1 MTARLPCQTALVCAD
16 VETVPDPALVP
27 DDWPADRFPPP
38 AWHRVV
44 AISVVEARISRDA
57 AGERY
62 EFVSCRSGGDADWPE
77 RRLIGGF
84 WRLLAARPSRLVT
97 WNGRAFDLPVLCARS
112 MVHGLA
118 AVPFFRSG
126 DRWCSYRTRYRP
138 DWHCDLMD
146 QLCEHGAAVRMR
158 LDDVA
163 RSIGLPGKIGGHG
176 SEVAAMVS
184 EGRIEDVRAYCE
196 GDVLN
201 TAGVYLRW
209 VLLTGVTDHHGY
221 HAAVE
226 SLRALLRA
234 QRDARPH
241 FGAFLDT
248 WCAAAPQPDR
258 FGELET

>member
-1 MTARLPCQTALVCAD
+1 MTDRTTHQSTLLCTD
-16 VETVPDPALVP
+16 VETVPDSNLVP
-27 DDWPADRFPPP
+27 AEWPAERFPPP

-44 AISVVEARISRDA
+44 AISVVEARIEH
-57 AGERY
+57 GPGIERY
-62 EFVSCRSGGDADWPE
+62 AFESCRSGGEANWPE
-77 RRLIGGF
+77 RRLLEAF
-84 WRLLAARPSRLVT
+84 WRLLAARPTRLVT

-118 AVPFFRSG
+118 AVPFFSSG

-163 RSIGLPGKIGGHG
+163 RSLGLPGKIGGHG
-176 SEVAAMVS
+176 SEVAAMLA
-184 EGRIEDVRAYCE
+184 EGRIDDVCAYCE

-201 TAGVYLRW
+201 TAGTYLRW
-209 VLLTGVTDHHGY
+209 ALLTGRTDRDGHDAG
-221 HAAVE
+221 VE

-241 FGAFLDT
+241 FGAFLDAWT
-248 WCAAAPQPDR
+248 AAPPAAPR
-258 FGELET
+258 FAETEK